1 MKTTLYAQ
9 MMKVNLRG
17 FLNYAFGSA
26 FYLLIIF
33 WLYPGIAKNAAAI
46 DSIVDSMP
54 EGFGRAFGFSGFD
67 SAEAF
72 ISGEFYGLILVLIL
86 SIVCVQLST
95 KLMAKLVD
103 QGSMAYL
110 LSTPTTRG
118 QIAFTQAVVLVT
130 GLVIILGVTT
140 IAGFAGNAWFLG
152 DEYALDTSAFLQMNL
167 SAFLLFFAV
176 GGISFLVSSLA
187 SDEKK
192 ALGIAGAITFG
203 FFSMDLLGKLSDQVE
218 WIRSLSVFSLYRP
231 ADITN
236 GNANIA
242 ATSLVLLAIGIVTFG
257 LAVALFRRRDLSL

>member
-1 MKTTLYAQ
+1 MKTTLYLQ
-9 MMKVNLRG
+9 MMKVNLKG
-17 FLNYAFGSA
+17 FLNFAFGSA
-26 FYLLIIF
+26 FYILLMC
-33 WLYPGIAKNAAAI
+33 WLYPGIAKNATAI

-54 EGFGRAFGFSGFD
+54 EGVGQALGFTGFG
-67 SAEAF
+67 SAAAF

-118 QIAFTQAVVLVT
+118 QIAFTQAVVLIS
-130 GLVIILGVTT
+130 GLFIILGVTT

-152 DEYALDTSAFLQMNL
+152 DEYALDTNTFLQMNV

-192 ALGIAGAITFG
+192 AFGIAGGITFG
-203 FFSMDLLGKLSDQVE
+203 FFSLDLLGKFSDQIE
-218 WIRSLSVFSLYRP
+218 WVSSISVFSLYRP

-236 GNANIA
+236 GEADML
-242 ATSLVLLAIGIVTFG
+242 ATSAILLAIGLLTFG
-257 LAVALFRRRDLSL
+257 LAVGLFRRRDLSL

>member
-1 MKTTLYAQ
+1 MKTTLYWQ
-9 MMKVNLRG
+9 MMKVNLKG

-54 EGFGRAFGFSGFD
+54 EGFGRAFGFSGFG

-118 QIAFTQAVVLVT
+118 QISFTQTVVLVS
-130 GLVIILGVTT
+130 GLAIILGVTT

-152 DEYALDTSAFLQMNL
+152 DEYALDTSMFLQMNL

-218 WIRSLSVFSLYRP
+218 WIRSFSVFSLYRP

-236 GNANIA
+236 GDADIV
-242 ATSLVLLAIGIVTFG
+242 ATSLVLLAIGILTFG

>member
-1 MKTTLYAQ
+1 MKPTLYLQ
-9 MMKVNLRG
+9 MMKVNLKG

-26 FYLLIIF
+26 FYILLMF

-54 EGFGRAFGFSGFD
+54 EGVGQAFGFNGFG
-67 SAEAF
+67 SAAAF

-86 SIVCVQLST
+86 SIVCVQLAT

-118 QIAFTQAVVLVT
+118 QIAFTQAAVLVS

-152 DEYALDTSAFLQMNL
+152 NEYALDTSTFLQMNL
-167 SAFLLFFAV
+167 SALLLFFAV

-203 FFSMDLLGKLSDQVE
+203 FFSMDLLGKLSDQVD
-218 WIRSLSVFSLYRP
+218 WLRSISVFSLYRP

-236 GNANIA
+236 GDAD
-242 ATSLVLLAIGIVTFG
+242 IVTTSMILLGIGLVAFG
-257 LAVALFRRRDLSL
+257 LAVALFRKRDLSL

>member
-1 MKTTLYAQ
+1 MKTTLYLQ
-9 MMKVNLRG
+9 MMKVNLKG

-26 FYLLIIF
+26 FYILLMF
-33 WLYPGIAKNAAAI
+33 WLYPGIAKNASAI
-46 DSIVDSMP
+46 DSIVTSMP
-54 EGFGRAFGFSGFD
+54 KGVGQAFGFNGFG
-67 SAEAF
+67 SAAAF
-72 ISGEFYGLILVLIL
+72 ISGEFYGLILILIL

-118 QIAFTQAVVLVT
+118 QVAFTQATVLVS
-130 GLVIILGVTT
+130 GLVIILAVTT

-152 DEYALDTSAFLQMNL
+152 EEYALDTSTFLQMNV

-203 FFSMDLLGKLSDQVE
+203 LFSMDLLGKLSDQIE
-218 WIRSLSVFSLYRP
+218 WIRSASIFSLYRP

-236 GNANIA
+236 GDAEMVM
-242 ATSLVLLAIGIVTFG
+242 TSAILLAIGLLAFG